1 MERQKRTTISLDHL
15 CGGALLE
22 RFRLAMRQIASN
34 IMDLNTDP
42 EKART
47 LTIKITFKPDK
58 SRRSIKT
65 SVATNIS
72 LAPPMADETV
82 LLAGKDLRTGS
93 IEICEYGDESQMVQT
108 QEPQLAVVAETM
120 PPRQQA
126 ENFDPETGEIYETV
140 TGRQQ
145 GPIDLRAGN

>member
-47 LTIKITFKPDK
+47 LTMKITFKPDK

-93 IEICEYGDESQMVQT
+93 IEMCK
-108 QEPQLAVVAETM
+108 
-120 PPRQQA
+120 
-126 ENFDPETGEIYETV
+126 
-140 TGRQQ
+140 
-145 GPIDLRAGN
+145 